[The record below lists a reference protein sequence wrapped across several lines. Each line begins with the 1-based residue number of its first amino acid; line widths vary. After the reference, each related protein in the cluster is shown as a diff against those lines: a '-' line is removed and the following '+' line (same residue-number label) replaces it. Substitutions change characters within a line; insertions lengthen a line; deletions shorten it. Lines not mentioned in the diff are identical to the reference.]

1 MPARDDG
8 ASSLYKYNIPD
19 SAGFPERGE
28 RRYHVDNLALFGSRG
43 DAREDSD
50 IDILVDFSPG
60 ADLLDLSG
68 LKLYYED
75 VFGRPVDVV
84 PRRAIREELREAILA
99 DAIDI

>member
-1 MPARDDG
+1 MMVPVLSTNTIFQTLQD
-8 ASSLYKYNIPD
+8 SLNEAAD
-19 SAGFPERGE
+19 
-28 RRYHVDNLALFGSRG
+28 RYHVDNIALFCSRARG

-84 PRRAIREELREAILA
+84 LRRAIREELREAILA
-99 DAIDI
+99 DTIDI

>member
-1 MPARDDG
+1 MAPALPPDTIVQILHN
-8 ASSLYKYNIPD
+8 SLVEVK
-19 SAGFPERGE
+19 E
-28 RRYHVDNLALFGSRG
+28 RYHVDKLALFGSHVRG
-43 DAREDSD
+43 DFREDSD
-50 IDILVDFSPG
+50 IDILIDFSPG